1 MGKELTNHQSDGF
14 GVPENAG
21 GQFIRGQMLKFID
34 GSFIIDKTEPLP
46 DEPLVAIGV
55 VTAWVRWGEDDNG
68 NKRPLEHRVTAAG
81 QIHPDVDDMPDRD
94 EDLWPPGLNGEPAD
108 PWKDTR
114 YLHLINP
121 RTGGDLTFVTDS
133 FGGRRGVGN
142 LKSKIMNIRMAY
154 PGAVPVVKPVSVPFK
169 TSYGMKKRPEFEIV
183 GWRNQDG
190 APAAV
195 DPQPKP
201 VEQLEGPP
209 PDFDDDVPY

>member
-133 FGGRRGVGN
+133 FGGRRGVVAGPYIDVR
-142 LKSKIMNIRMAY
+142 LKLFAFAWTPSHVSSS
-154 PGAVPVVKPVSVPFK
+154 GAPVSSKSRQIMTQTPEARRL
-169 TSYGMKKRPEFEIV
+169 RPCSRLYAR
-183 GWRNQDG
+183 GSRPRQ
-190 APAAV
+190 
-195 DPQPKP
+195 
-201 VEQLEGPP
+201 
-209 PDFDDDVPY
+209 